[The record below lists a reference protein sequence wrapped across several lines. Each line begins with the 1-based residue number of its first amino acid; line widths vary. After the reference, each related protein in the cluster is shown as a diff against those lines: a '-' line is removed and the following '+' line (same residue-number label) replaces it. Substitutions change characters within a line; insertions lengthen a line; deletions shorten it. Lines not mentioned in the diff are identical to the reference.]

1 MSTTGDS
8 GLSFGGSHAIAAAE
22 RSSSS
27 SGVNTSGGVVSTD
40 GSFQQVTPIAP
51 IAEFLDGTSTPTP
64 RAIADSETPPAITD
78 RPSRRSRSDRS
89 RSNTPRGSG
98 TSTPRIE
105 DRSRPPV
112 RSIMDLDHDDDN
124 TFESQAE
131 IIRELRLI
139 IRQRD
144 NAYAEMFA
152 QGQDY
157 IANMESA
164 AQLEINYLLHE
175 VKKRDSALEQQ
186 ASLMQ
191 TMNQEDEGAAYRIEE
206 LTRMRDLSGQVA
218 EHINARYQEL
228 SGAYQEQRRE
238 AQSALGNMYSSAKDH
253 VDSLRLEIQEA
264 QRRGLQEEYA
274 AQHAVRIHAEMS
286 DRYHEMVGELHGQ
299 LNKMY
304 EEKSRAQNSLSMQNY
319 DIAYMQREH
328 EEEIR
333 EHDKRICKHES
344 FAYIAEIEESRAVAK
359 MEFFENKMEAMQSEM
374 SVNQRLQIRDRTN
387 DAELARAKMEIQL
400 LEQELKNSQRHL
412 SETRDKYNYLECDV
426 AEDWNGSKGMEEARY
441 KSG

>member
-27 SGVNTSGGVVSTD
+27 SGMNTSGGVVTTD

-51 IAEFLDGTSTPTP
+51 ITEFLEGTSTPTRTP
-64 RAIADSETPPAITD
+64 RAIADVETPPAITD

-98 TSTPRIE
+98 TSTPRLE

-124 TFESQAE
+124 ALESQAE
-131 IIRELRLI
+131 IIRELRMI

-164 AQLEINYLLHE
+164 AQLEINHLMQE
-175 VKKRDSALEQQ
+175 VKKRDSVLEQQ
-186 ASLMQ
+186 AALMQ
-191 TMNQEDEGAAYRIEE
+191 AKNQEDEGATYRIEE
-206 LTRMRDLSGQVA
+206 LTRMRDLSEQVA
-218 EHINARYQEL
+218 GHINARYQEVNN
-228 SGAYQEQRRE
+228 AYQEQRRE

-253 VDSLRLEIQEA
+253 VDALRSEIQEA

-274 AQHAVRIHAEMS
+274 AQHAVKVHAEMS
-286 DRYHEMVGELHGQ
+286 DRYHATVGELHSQ

-304 EEKSRAQNSLSMQNY
+304 EEKSKAQNSLSVQRY
-319 DIAYMQREH
+319 DIAYMERESMK
-328 EEEIR
+328 
-333 EHDKRICKHES
+333 KR
-344 FAYIAEIEESRAVAK
+344 
-359 MEFFENKMEAMQSEM
+359 
-374 SVNQRLQIRDRTN
+374 
-387 DAELARAKMEIQL
+387 
-400 LEQELKNSQRHL
+400 
-412 SETRDKYNYLECDV
+412 
-426 AEDWNGSKGMEEARY
+426 
-441 KSG
+441 